1 MVNVATAT
9 LFMLLHLVYI
19 NITKHKYCIYINKIV
34 MVFWCCLLSAILAVS
49 LTVNALYFL
58 DLIKREK

>member
-19 NITKHKYCIYINKIV
+19 NITKHKYCIYK
-34 MVFWCCLLSAILAVS
+34 
-49 LTVNALYFL
+49 
-58 DLIKREK
+58 K